1 MYEPRFAEEVAARRA
16 ARLARMKRRRPYQLK
31 PDLPGMTKRDRRF
44 GYIGWAKTARSVRWE
59 RVRLL
64 ATGALR
70 ARKRPAKP
78 PPLPRRELKPR
89 PAQVRSNKRLY
100 SRQHEHTR
108 ATFGRDGIGLLCCF
122 YDLYVGWTYR

>member
-1 MYEPRFAEEVAARRA
+1 MHEPRFAEEVAARRA

-44 GYIGWAKTARSVRWE
+44 GYWRRHGSARFE

-70 ARKRPAKP
+70 ARKRPARP
-78 PPLPRRELKPR
+78 PPSPRRELKPR
-89 PAQVRSNKRLY
+89 PPPVTSNKRLY
-100 SRQHEHTR
+100 SRQHEHAR
-108 ATFGRDGIGLLCCF
+108 GTFGRDGIGLLRQF